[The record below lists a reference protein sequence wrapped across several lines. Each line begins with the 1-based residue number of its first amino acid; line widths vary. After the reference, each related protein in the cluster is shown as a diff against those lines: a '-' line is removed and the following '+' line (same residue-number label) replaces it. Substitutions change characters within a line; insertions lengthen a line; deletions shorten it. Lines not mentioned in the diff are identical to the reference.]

1 MPDKEELEERIT
13 EMIDDSENI
22 LDVKI
27 APCYNEN
34 EKEERHAE
42 RL

>member
-27 APCYNEN
+27 APCYNEA
-34 EKEERHAE
+34 KEERCYEE
-42 RL
+42 RI